1 MYVDVDV
8 EGDTTRVSF
17 KTRCRSLGDY
27 EVIINSG
34 SELPSMA
41 LANLIEAS
49 GYDERA
55 CPRSQ
60 RHKRVPAVDEPLH

>member
-1 MYVDVDV
+1 MYVDVYV
-8 EGDTTRVSF
+8 EGETTRVSF
-17 KTRCRSLGDY
+17 KTRSRSLG
-27 EVIINSG
+27 VIINSG
-34 SELPSMA
+34 CELPSMA

>member
-1 MYVDVDV
+1 MYVDVYV
-8 EGDTTRVSF
+8 EGETTRVSF
-17 KTRCRSLGDY
+17 KTRCRSLGF
-27 EVIINSG
+27 IKLNSG
-34 SELPSMA
+34 CELPSMA
-41 LANLIEAS
+41 LANFIEAS

>member
-1 MYVDVDV
+1 MYADVYV
-8 EGDTTRVSF
+8 EGD
-17 KTRCRSLGDY
+17 KGQLQNARSKRGAGAWVL
-27 EVIINSG
+27 INKG
-34 SELPSMA
+34 CELPSMS

-49 GYDERA
+49 EYDERA

>member
-1 MYVDVDV
+1 MYVDVYV
-8 EGDTTRVSF
+8 EGHKGQLQNADNNYKQGCEQTR
-17 KTRCRSLGDY
+17 
-27 EVIINSG
+27 
-34 SELPSMA
+34 LPTMA

-49 GYDERA
+49 VYDERA